1 MRAAVLL
8 VLLAIGCAAPTLPPR
23 EPRCAEALVRG
34 GIEPDRAV
42 VACAGRR

>member
-1 MRAAVLL
+1 MRVAALF
-8 VLLAIGCAAPTLPPR
+8 VLLALGCASLPPR
-23 EPRCAEALVRG
+23 EPRCAEALARG